1 MAQNDTTARMVEEAT
16 ASGERNKALIPSLR
30 NWCQHLRLADCSGG
44 LVAQIAQ
51 LPTEVELS
59 CSHAPHTVRSTNLER
74 SARAFILDCCVGCPS
89 HQELFPKNFGR
100 TVLAQQA
107 RDQQQQRQEGQQ
119 QTARQQ
125 ELQAEINALLAQEQS
140 QADTKTLSILHLVQ
154 ELGTGPR
161 DATAAT
167 VREAAGLSPQ
177 FFSPAALN
185 YLSLFLEDPA
195 GATLLDALRRA
206 VVGGQ
211 ALPVFARQQVLR
223 ILQQGPHLDA
233 AASVLNVA
241 LAPAEL
247 PAYAADFSTLLSR
260 LAYGQRAGRGEAA
273 PGYPHVLEL
282 VQRLARADPGA
293 AQRLLA
299 AQVKLPSQ
307 PDRLRVQALLLELL
321 AVAPTLVLPLTELV
335 VQSLDFVEDGYGDS
349 ADQATLRTLAACY
362 RQAPDPTLAAIQRVR
377 PTLSEA
383 GQVAL
388 LGFSGRALA
397 EEELLLPAH
406 ATLLAGQL
414 VSDLAKAAL
423 AVPLQQA
430 LVKAIDRAAHRAPAH
445 FAPHFEALLG
455 LLIAASDQYH
465 AFKQHQAALQPATPP
480 LLLTSVAGNL
490 LASNPLAGLPVLQIE
505 QLRLRRQRHL
515 RETEHIVRQVLR
527 ADTTTLHL
535 TVLQVLRGLAS
546 ETQGFTKSRLL
557 GLLRDALP
565 DPVRTAAVV
574 PAIYTYLFE
583 TADTTG
589 NLRREAVRYVEYLLT
604 EQPACVTTTLLEAV
618 KTLLNDPEAA
628 IRGQA
633 IRAYG
638 TLPEN
643 FAEEVAPADLPG
655 LVTALTDPRKVLHQA
670 AVAVLPGLLPY
681 LTGAQRLAGLVAM
694 QALEKAYYETQE
706 LEYGKELVTAILTLT
721 RDTRELYL
729 RLVPYYFTKYGTC
742 GEEYLEQEF
751 VRRLTHLLPAYPE
764 LRGYWLAQ
772 ALRYLERT
780 PPEYASFGD
789 LRTELLEQL
798 HQLPY
803 TELLSQLA
811 LLTSFVRTQLEAGSY
826 TDAFTVYAVLGA
838 QGLHAELY
846 DLTQHFARTVPA
858 TKSIE
863 YATRTNQAFAQF
875 SCLEHLVA
883 TAQLDA
889 TRLASL

>member
-16 ASGERNKALIPSLR
+16 ASGERNKALLPSLR

-44 LVAQIAQ
+44 LVAQLAQ

-59 CSHAPHTVRSTNLER
+59 CPQAPHTVRSTNLER
-74 SARAFILDCCVGCPS
+74 SARAFILDCCAGCPS

-107 RDQQQQRQEGQQ
+107 QDQQQRQQEAQQ

-154 ELGTGPR
+154 ELDTGQR
-161 DATAAT
+161 GQTAAT

-185 YLSLFLEDPA
+185 YLSLFLEEPA
-195 GATLLDALRRA
+195 GATLLDALRLA

-223 ILQQGPHLDA
+223 ILRQGPHLDA
-233 AASVLNVA
+233 AASVLSVA

-273 PGYPHVLEL
+273 PGYPQVLEL
-282 VQRLARADPGA
+282 VQRLARADSVA

-299 AQVKLPSQ
+299 AQVQLTSQ
-307 PDRLRVQALLLELL
+307 TDRLRVQALLQELL

-335 VQSLDFVEDGYGDS
+335 VQSLEFMEDGYGDS
-349 ADQATLRTLAACY
+349 ADQATLRTLAASY
-362 RQAPDPTLAAIQRVR
+362 RQAPDHTLAAIQRVR
-377 PTLSEA
+377 PTLSDA

-388 LGFSGRALA
+388 LGFSGQALA

-414 VSDLAKAAL
+414 VADLAAAPL
-423 AVPLQQA
+423 AAPRHQA
-430 LVKAIDRAAHRAPAH
+430 LVKAIDRAAHRAPVH

-465 AFKQHQAALQPATPP
+465 AFKQHQAALQPATPT
-480 LLLTSVAGNL
+480 LILTSGAGNP
-490 LASNPLAGLPVLQIE
+490 ASNPLAGLSALQVE
-505 QLRLRRQRHL
+505 QLRLRRQRYL

-574 PAIYTYLFE
+574 PVIYTYLFE

-618 KTLLNDPEAA
+618 KTLLNDPEAV

-655 LVTALTDPRKVLHQA
+655 IVAALTAPRKVLHQA
-670 AVAVLPGLLPY
+670 AVVVLPSLLPY
-681 LTGAQRLAGLVAM
+681 LTGAQRLVALVAT

-706 LEYGKELVTAILTLT
+706 LEYGKELVQAILTLT

-729 RLVPYYFTKYGTC
+729 RLVPYYFTKYGTS

-751 VRRLTHLLPAYPE
+751 VQRLTHLLPAYPE
-764 LRGYWLAQ
+764 LRGYWLTQ

-780 PPEYASFGD
+780 APDYASFGD

-803 TELLSQLA
+803 AELLSQLA
-811 LLTSFVRTQLEAGSY
+811 LLTSFVRTQLAAGSY
-826 TDAFTVYAVLGA
+826 PDVFTVYAVLGA
-838 QGLHAELY
+838 QGLHAELHE
-846 DLTQHFARTVPA
+846 LTQHFARTVPA
-858 TKSIE
+858 TKSTE

-875 SCLEHLVA
+875 SRLEHLVA
-883 TAQLDA
+883 TGQLDA